1 MIGMFPV
8 YVKDETFR
16 PPADP
21 VYYLRARDG
30 LYLVKQTSFFRSVIA
45 VPEPDAA
52 PALPFAPAGLLPQAE
67 EIVPTFPPIPLD
79 ILAQAAAFFAG
90 IARAHGTE
98 AVALLYYELRAGTYR
113 LLIPRQQVSDAH
125 ARYEVGVTPEGLLRV
140 GTLHSHVGDAAFHSE
155 VDRDDERADDGL
167 HIVVGLT
174 GDVRSRA
181 YGGSQGA
188 QGPGRSLACALVVDG
203 RRRTLAP
210 EALFGEGWA
219 RALGAA
225 GEPPRGRREEVTPL
239 DPAGPARRAL
249 ETRYGV
255 LGSGRQILLIAGRP
269 YALPEVMLALGLAF
283 EDTRVIDAGELGQG
297 LYVIRFFDWETR
309 QVVALEF
316 DPQFR
321 PHAETRVHIAEWM
334 GDDYYDFPWGAWC
347 AWSL

>member
-1 MIGMFPV
+1 VFPV

-30 LYLVKQTSFFRSVIA
+30 LYLVKQTPFFRSVIPVPDADAAA
-45 VPEPDAA
+45 VPPL
-52 PALPFAPAGLLPQAE
+52 PAAPAGLLPQAE
-67 EIVPTFPPIPLD
+67 EIVPTFPTIPPE
-79 ILAQAAAFFAG
+79 ILAQAQAFFADV
-90 IARAHGTE
+90 ARAHGTE
-98 AVALLYYELRAGTYR
+98 AVALLYYDLRAGTYR
-113 LLIPRQQVSDAH
+113 LIIPRQRVSDTH
-125 ARYEVGVTPEGLLRV
+125 ARYEVGVTPEGLQRV

-155 VDRDDERADDGL
+155 VDRVDEQADDGL
-167 HIVVGLT
+167 HIVIGLE
-174 GDVRSRA
+174 GDVPGSRRRLD
-181 YGGSQGA
+181 G
-188 QGPGRSLACALVVDG
+188 SLACALVVDG

-210 EALFGEGWA
+210 DTLFGEEWA
-219 RALGAA
+219 RALRHG
-225 GEPPRGRREEVTPL
+225 PPQDGGRENVTPA

-255 LGSGRQILLIAGRP
+255 LGSGRQTLLIAGRP

-283 EDTRVIDAGELGQG
+283 EDSRVIDGEELGAG
-297 LYVIRFFDWETR
+297 LYVIRFFDGETR

-321 PHAETRVHIAEWM
+321 PHRETRVHIAEWM